1 MCGHD
6 LLVYRISPTVVVVTR
21 YFFRIFPTVVAVTRY
36 FSSHISNCCSGDSL
50 VYRIF
55 PTVVAGKSYCI
66 TYSQLLL
73 QWLAVVSHI
82 PNCCSGDQLLYHI
95 SLTVVAVTSCC
106 ITYPQ
111 LLWWWLAIVSHIP
124 NCCSGDQLLYHIS
137 PTVVAVTRYFLSHI
151 PNCCSVDS
159 QFYWKVLSFFS
170 TFSDNVRVTCDNL
183 LAWKHVGVRLLRQLS
198 RVPSSAYC
206 IINMNSVYG
215 LVFTR
220 HFNFEN
226 NYSLDI
232 KTQFV

>member
-1 MCGHD
+1 MTH
-6 LLVYRISPTVVVVTR
+6 
-21 YFFRIFPTVVAVTRY
+21 
-36 FSSHISNCCSGDSL
+36 
-50 VYRIF
+50 
-55 PTVVAGKSYCI
+55 
-66 TYSQLLL
+66 YS
-73 QWLAVVSHI
+73 VSHI
-82 PNCCSGDQLLYHI
+82 PNCCGGEKLLYH
-95 SLTVVAVTSCC
+95 LFPTVVAVTSCC

-220 HFNFEN
+220 HFNLKIIIPLISKLNLFKSRIQIYNFPRCSCCPHTGRMRLLALPASPPTADRQELPSAVN
-226 NYSLDI
+226 S
-232 KTQFV
+232 TTASFR